1 MNMND
6 MNLIMSVITAKQQK
20 QQHNNNNNNNVTV
33 TKSNKT

>member
-20 QQHNNNNNNNVTV
+20 QQHNNNNNNVTV